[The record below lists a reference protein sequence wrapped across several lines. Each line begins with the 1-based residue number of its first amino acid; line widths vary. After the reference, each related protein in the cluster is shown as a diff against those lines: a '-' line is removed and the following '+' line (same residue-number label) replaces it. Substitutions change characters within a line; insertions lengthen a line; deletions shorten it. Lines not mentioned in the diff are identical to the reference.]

1 MSDTPQKKKAED
13 KGKKKGLSL
22 GYRILIISMI
32 FAGLFSLPTALL
44 LMLGMLPTAGAM
56 LSSRGEQRARVISVG
71 CLNFAGCFPFLLKLW
86 AAGRTFDRGIEII
99 TDPVVIII
107 IYSLAGVGYVI
118 DILLSTYVS
127 SFLYQ
132 RGRSRL
138 SAIESRQQELVQRW
152 GPEVTGKVP
161 LDEDGFPRK
170 TKGK

>member
-1 MSDTPQKKKAED
+1 MSEPSQKNAAQD

-22 GYRILIISMI
+22 GYRILLISMI

-44 LMLGMLPTAGAM
+44 LVVGMLPTVGAM
-56 LSSRGEQRARVISVG
+56 LSSKAEQKARVISVG

-86 AAGRTFDRGIEII
+86 AAGRTFERGIEII

-107 IYSLAGVGYVI
+107 IYCLAGVGYII
-118 DILLSTYVS
+118 DILLSGYVS

-132 RGRSRL
+132 RGRARL
-138 SAIESRQQELVQRW
+138 TAIEARQQELVQRW
-152 GPEVTGKVP
+152 GQEVTGKVP

-170 TKGK
+170 TKPR

>member
-1 MSDTPQKKKAED
+1 MTDQAPAE
-13 KGKKKGLSL
+13 KTRKKGLSL

-44 LMLGMLPTAGAM
+44 LILGMLPTVGAM
-56 LSSRGEQRARVISVG
+56 LSSKGEQKARAISVA
-71 CLNFAGCFPFLLKLW
+71 CMNFAGCFPFLLKLW
-86 AAGRTFDRGIEII
+86 AAGRTFERGIEII
-99 TDPVVIII
+99 MDPLVIII
-107 IYSLAGVGYVI
+107 IYSMAGVGYVI

-138 SAIESRQQELVQRW
+138 SAIEVRQQELVQRW
-152 GPEVTGKVP
+152 GQEVTGKVP